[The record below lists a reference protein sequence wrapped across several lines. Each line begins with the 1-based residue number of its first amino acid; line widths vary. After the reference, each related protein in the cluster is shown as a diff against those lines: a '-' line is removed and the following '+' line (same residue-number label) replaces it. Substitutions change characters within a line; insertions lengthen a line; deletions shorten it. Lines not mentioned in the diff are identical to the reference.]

1 MKRTF
6 SRDYW
11 FLLGSWFI
19 FSVLQLVAAVLSGQA
34 QNLDAFGRFQDP
46 VAAAS
51 FLQEALSVLASAC
64 SALSGAAL
72 GLIALR
78 YWLKPYLLAYL
89 LVLVWQAG
97 TLWPAIIRSSG
108 VGYAGLYLLFLVII
122 SAAVDFGISKGLY
135 LLLKGREWA
144 AALLVVALN
153 AAFRLITLL
162 VNFSNI
168 PAYVEV
174 SLSPSLWN
182 LLGETLLSAASYL
195 LLLFCVHK
203 WWEKEPEAL
212 EEKLEEEK
220 EEILESDLEEQ
231 HRP

>member
-11 FLLGSWFI
+11 FLLGSWLI
-19 FSVLQLVAAVLSGQA
+19 FSVLQLVAAVLSGQV
-34 QNLDAFGRFQDP
+34 QNADAFGRFQDP
-46 VAAAS
+46 AAAAS
-51 FLQEALSVLASAC
+51 FLQEALSILSSAC

-89 LVLVWQAG
+89 LLLVWQAG
-97 TLWPAIIRSSG
+97 TLWPDLIRSSG
-108 VGYAGLYLLFLVII
+108 VGYVGLYLLSWAI
-122 SAAVDFGISKGLY
+122 SAAVNFGISKGLY

-144 AALLVVALN
+144 AALLVVALH
-153 AAFRLITLL
+153 AAYRLIALL
-162 VNFSNI
+162 VNLSNI

-182 LLGETLLSAASYL
+182 LLGNTLLSAVSYL

-220 EEILESDLEEQ
+220 EEILESSLEEQ
-231 HRP
+231 QHRP